1 MTLCYF
7 LGAKLMHFV
16 SKTSAFV
23 SFCYKRFCV
32 VIFLLALTVFLLLN
46 CKQNNY

>member
-1 MTLCYF
+1 MITLCNF

-23 SFCYKRFCV
+23 SFCYKRFMYRYLFV
-32 VIFLLALTVFLLLN
+32 SDNSNLAFKL
-46 CKQNNY
+46 